1 MEHSSTV
8 VSVGERV
15 DMLRDEGGGINE
27 HRSSITE
34 SDWLQT
40 WFTPSIMQEKR
51 RANVAYFAQ
60 IMTSET
66 NRMT

>member
-1 MEHSSTV
+1 MEQSSTV

-34 SDWLQT
+34 SDWFQT
-40 WFTPSIMQEKR
+40 GFTPSIMQEKR
-51 RANVAYFAQ
+51 RSDVAYFAQ
-60 IMTSET
+60 ISNSET